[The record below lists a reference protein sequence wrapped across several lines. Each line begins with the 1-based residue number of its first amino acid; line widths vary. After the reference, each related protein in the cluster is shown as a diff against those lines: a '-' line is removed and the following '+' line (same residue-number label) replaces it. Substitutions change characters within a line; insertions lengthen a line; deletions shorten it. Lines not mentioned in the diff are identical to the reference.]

1 MKRRLSSNPD
11 RSAFTL
17 IELLVVVAIIAI
29 LAGLLLPALSVAK
42 TKAHGIRCMNN
53 NKQLIVAF
61 LMYADDN
68 KGHFV
73 INEEGAQAFAGGG
86 WIQGVMNYD
95 GNNAANWD
103 TSLLVDPDFA
113 RLAPYTQA
121 PGIYKCPADKS
132 NVTADGQMQAR
143 VRSVAMSQSVGTH
156 QDGVSPAPGPWLPGS
171 HNRAQT
177 EWKTYGRMEDVD
189 QPSPAQLWVFI
200 DEHPDSINGG
210 GFALSM
216 ATGAAMAMIDW
227 PAWYH
232 NGAAGLSFLDG
243 HAEVH
248 SWVDDRTQAPITFAP
263 GNFALANRSMPDNR
277 DLLWLQART
286 SRRR

>member
-132 NVTADGQMQAR
+132 NVTADGQMQGAQCGHESICRHPSGRR
-143 VRSVAMSQSVGTH
+143 VACAGPLVAGIAQSGADRVEDLRA
-156 QDGVSPAPGPWLPGS
+156 DGGC
-171 HNRAQT
+171 
-177 EWKTYGRMEDVD
+177 
-189 QPSPAQLWVFI
+189 
-200 DEHPDSINGG
+200 
-210 GFALSM
+210 
-216 ATGAAMAMIDW
+216 
-227 PAWYH
+227 
-232 NGAAGLSFLDG
+232 
-243 HAEVH
+243 
-248 SWVDDRTQAPITFAP
+248 
-263 GNFALANRSMPDNR
+263 
-277 DLLWLQART
+277 
-286 SRRR
+286 